1 LIYLVS
7 CAIRVEQE
15 EEEEVPS
22 AVDPAIVS
30 AELARQ
36 VTENPIFREAVGE
49 MRMFF
54 VNAIVASTPDAT
66 NVREEAYKQ
75 IKFLDVFV
83 NTLTGYIVRVAARQE
98 EMGLP

>member
-1 LIYLVS
+1 MEL
-7 CAIRVEQE
+7 
-15 EEEEVPS
+15 EEEVPTS
-22 AVDPAIVS
+22 VDPAVVS

-54 VNAIVASTPDAT
+54 VEAIVRSTPAET

>member
-22 AVDPAIVS
+22 AVDPAIAS
-30 AELARQ
+30 AERQ

>member
-1 LIYLVS
+1 MEH
-7 CAIRVEQE
+7 AE
-15 EEEEVPS
+15 EDVPS
-22 AVDPAIVS
+22 AVDPAVVS

-49 MRMFF
+49 MCMYF

-66 NVREEAYKQ
+66 NIREEAYRQ

-83 NTLTGYIVRVAARQE
+83 NTLTGYIERVAARQE
-98 EMGLP
+98 EMQLP